1 MSSPV
6 NFPKNPLISLTQDEE
21 LFRSSVAEFAA
32 REIAPSW
39 ERWDQES
46 SERHVVQREMISR
59 LAGQGLLAMT
69 CSPEHGGQ
77 GGTQTMATIA
87 LEELAYADPSVGSA
101 VYALLNIG
109 WPFLLGMYG
118 RQEVAGSV
126 IERVSRGEAFFGIA
140 STESQGGS
148 DIANLKSSAAKKGDG
163 YVISGTKSFISG
175 VNEVFGLP
183 WGGGWFVLARTGGP
197 GRAGLS
203 GFAALPKEGGRVA
216 PGVSHSLFEVAGKHS
231 LSTGSV
237 TFDGLEVGR
246 GNLVGEEG
254 RGFYLAM
261 EGFNCARILVAAA
274 CVGASRWL
282 LERAAEWLKSRE
294 IGGRRLSSYQSVGFR
309 FAELVGKYEAARMM
323 VYRAA
328 RLFDKVYFERQPG
341 YSKGDLNAPVAMAK
355 MMGPE
360 VSMEIGQEVMRW
372 FGASSFVRSH
382 PVQRSVLGLL
392 SYVVGAEGAQNVM
405 KYIVSRE
412 VLGHDSVRD

>member
-1 MSSPV
+1 SCTGGAGVTIVMTGLNGTSAGSMTIDGHASVTLSAPV
-6 NFPKNPLISLTQDEE
+6 NNATN
-21 LFRSSVAEFAA
+21 AA
-32 REIAPSW
+32 F
-39 ERWDQES
+39 D
-46 SERHVVQREMISR
+46 
-59 LAGQGLLAMT
+59 GLLFYQAGNGT
-69 CSPEHGGQ
+69 PGAVTINGGSSSI
-77 GGTQTMATIA
+77 IA
-87 LEELAYADPSVGSA
+87 G
-101 VYALLNIG
+101 
-109 WPFLLGMYG
+109 GMY
-118 RQEVAGSV
+118 
-126 IERVSRGEAFFGIA
+126 F
-140 STESQGGS
+140 
-148 DIANLKSSAAKKGDG
+148 
-163 YVISGTKSFISG
+163 
-175 VNEVFGLP
+175 
-183 WGGGWFVLARTGGP
+183 P
-197 GRAGLS
+197 G
-203 GFAALPKEGGRVA
+203 
-216 PGVSHSLFEVAGKHS
+216 
-231 LSTGSV
+231 GSV